1 MTAEDVAEKVK
12 EEEIVVFL
20 KSCANGSIPDKAPAA
35 KVGIPRHEYNN
46 ISFMEFPEQGNNEHS
61 RFVDFCL

>member
-35 KVGIPRHEYNN
+35 KVGIPRREYNN
-46 ISFMEFPEQGNNEHS
+46 I
-61 RFVDFCL
+61 